1 MSTNHNRF
9 TRVVLAYA
17 AVCLLAII
25 PATMVSQDAKSVL
38 TDAAKAMGIENLA
51 TIEFSGSGSNA
62 TGIGQNRNPKVAW
75 PVTRVKAYS
84 REMDF
89 GAGRSRIQ
97 FVREQNGTD
106 QTENQYMSS
115 DAPWN
120 SQYSYWLTPAGF
132 IKGAF
137 SNSATL
143 SSATIDAK
151 HYDVVTF
158 SAQNKYKV
166 VGYINDQKMVER
178 VLTWIDNDV
187 LGDMPVDAWY
197 TDYKDFGGVKFPSLI
212 VERQAGFPVNIVSVS
227 AVKVNSAVNI
237 AQPPP
242 TANAPVA
249 TAVQTEKIADGVYYL
264 KGGTHHSV
272 AVEFSDHIVL
282 IEAPL
287 NEQRSLALIREVSN
301 LTPNKPIRY
310 VVNTHHHFD
319 HSGGLR
325 TFVDAGATII
335 THEAN
340 ADFFAAAFSAP
351 RTQNPDSLARSQK
364 KPVIE
369 KVADKRVL
377 SDSTHTLEL
386 HLVRDNPHHDG
397 ILMAFLPK
405 EKILIEA
412 DVYTPQNSGA
422 PNAAAA
428 RVNQSTVNLVDN
440 LERLKIDYETILALH
455 GPMAAP
461 RAELYAA
468 IRKPL
473 RDMKD
478 ILAAQPPA
486 AGGQRGQR
494 GQAGQAA
501 AAAPVGRQIL
511 DRACTGCHN
520 LNRVENKKLNTEDWQ
535 LIVGRMKGRG
545 AELEDNEV
553 EELVRYLVMTYG
565 PQ

>member
-1 MSTNHNRF
+1 MSSNHNRF
-9 TRVVLAYA
+9 TKVVLAYST
-17 AVCLLAII
+17 VCLLAVI
-25 PATMVSQDAKSVL
+25 PATIVAQDAKSVL
-38 TDAAKAMGIENLA
+38 TSAAKAMGIENLT

-75 PVTRVKAYS
+75 AVTRVKAYS
-84 REMDF
+84 RQIDF
-89 GAGRSRIQ
+89 GAGRSHIQ
-97 FVREQNGTD
+97 FVHEQNGTD
-106 QTENQYMSS
+106 QIENQYMSS

-132 IKGAF
+132 IKGALA
-137 SNSATL
+137 NNATL

-151 HYDVVTF
+151 RYDVVTF
-158 SAQNKYKV
+158 SVQNKYKV

-197 TDYKDFGGVKFPSLI
+197 TDYKDFTGVKFPSLI
-212 VERQAGFPVNIVSVS
+212 VERQAGFPVNILSVS

-237 AQPPP
+237 VQPPP
-242 TANAPVA
+242 TANAPA
-249 TAVQTEKIADGVYYL
+249 NTAVQTEKIADGVYYL

-287 NEQRSLALIREVSN
+287 NEQRSLALIREVRN

-340 ADFFAAAFSAP
+340 ADFFAAALSAP

-397 ILMAFLPK
+397 MLMAFLPK

-428 RVNQSTVNLVDN
+428 RVDQNTVNLVDN
-440 LERLKIDYETILALH
+440 VERLKIDYETILALH
-455 GPMAAP
+455 GPMAP

-478 ILAAQPPA
+478 ILEAQPPA

-494 GQAGQAA
+494 GAAGQVA

-545 AELEDNEV
+545 AELADNEV

>member
-1 MSTNHNRF
+1 
-9 TRVVLAYA
+9 
-17 AVCLLAII
+17 
-25 PATMVSQDAKSVL
+25 
-38 TDAAKAMGIENLA
+38 
-51 TIEFSGSGSNA
+51 
-62 TGIGQNRNPKVAW
+62 
-75 PVTRVKAYS
+75 
-84 REMDF
+84 
-89 GAGRSRIQ
+89 
-97 FVREQNGTD
+97 
-106 QTENQYMSS
+106 
-115 DAPWN
+115 
-120 SQYSYWLTPAGF
+120 
-132 IKGAF
+132 
-137 SNSATL
+137 
-143 SSATIDAK
+143 
-151 HYDVVTF
+151 
-158 SAQNKYKV
+158 
-166 VGYINDQKMVER
+166 
-178 VLTWIDNDV
+178 
-187 LGDMPVDAWY
+187 
-197 TDYKDFGGVKFPSLI
+197 
-212 VERQAGFPVNIVSVS
+212 
-227 AVKVNSAVNI
+227 
-237 AQPPP
+237 
-242 TANAPVA
+242 
-249 TAVQTEKIADGVYYL
+249 VQTEKIADGVYYL

-287 NEQRSLALIREVSN
+287 NEQRSLALIREVTN

-340 ADFFAAAFSAP
+340 ADFFAAALSAP
-351 RTQNPDSLARSQK
+351 RTQNPDNLAPSQK

-369 KVADKRVL
+369 KVSDKRVL
-377 SDSTHTLEL
+377 GDSTHTLEL

-412 DVYTPQNSGA
+412 DVYTPQNSGS

-428 RVNQSTVNLVDN
+428 RVNQNTVNLVDN
-440 LERLKIDYETILALH
+440 VERLKIDYETILALH
-455 GPMAAP
+455 GPMPAP

-468 IRKPL
+468 IHKPL

-494 GQAGQAA
+494 GQAAQAA

-511 DRACTGCHN
+511 DRACTACHN

-545 AELEDNEV
+545 AELEDNEA